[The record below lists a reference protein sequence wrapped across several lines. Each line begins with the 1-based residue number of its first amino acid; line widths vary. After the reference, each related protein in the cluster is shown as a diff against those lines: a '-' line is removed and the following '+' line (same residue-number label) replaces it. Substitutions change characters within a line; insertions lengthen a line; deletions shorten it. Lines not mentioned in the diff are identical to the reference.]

1 MNEVKIDLP
10 VDDLAKSWYNI
21 LPDLPQPLP
30 PPKEPETGHSRL
42 EFLSKVMVKKCLEQE
57 SSDQRWVPIPEELR
71 ELYIQAGRPRPLRRA
86 RKLEKFLK
94 TPAHLYWKREDLS
107 PTGSHKVNTALA
119 QLFYA
124 SEEGIEGVCTETGA
138 GQWGTALSYASCL
151 MGLKC
156 VVFWVRNVHDWK
168 VDRRTLMKMYGG
180 EVHPSPSKMTE
191 VGRSVLQTNP
201 NNPGS
206 LGIAISE
213 GLEYAGK
220 NEGFVYCLGS
230 VLNHVLMH
238 QSVIGLETIQQ
249 FNIVGE
255 QPDLLIGC
263 FGGGSNFGGFTL
275 PFIGEVLKGKRKCEF
290 LAAQSLSAPNISRGE
305 YRYDFADHAG
315 KTPLLKMYTL
325 GHKAEMPPIFGDGLR
340 YSGASPILSLLRKS
354 GYINTIVYPV
364 DEKLVF
370 EATRI
375 FLRTEGFLPA
385 PEPSYAIR
393 AMIDEALE
401 CKETGEEKVIA
412 CNVSGHGF
420 LDIFGYKKV
429 LGL

>member
-1 MNEVKIDLP
+1 MKEVKIQLPVNDLP
-10 VDDLAKSWYNI
+10 KNWYNI

-30 PPKEPETGHSRL
+30 PPKEPETGPSRL
-42 EFLSKVMVKKCLEQE
+42 EFLSKVIVKECLRQE
-57 SSDQRWVPIPEELR
+57 FSEQRWIPIPEELR

-86 RKLEKFLK
+86 KRLEKLLK

-119 QLFYA
+119 QLYYA
-124 SEEGIEGVCTETGA
+124 TQEGIEGVSTETGA
-138 GQWGTALSYASCL
+138 GQWGTALSYGASL

-168 VDRRTLMKMYGG
+168 VDRRTLMKLYGA
-180 EVHPSPSKMTE
+180 EVHSSPSQLTE
-191 VGRSVLQTNP
+191 VGRTILKENP
-201 NNPGS
+201 DHPGS

-213 GLEYAGK
+213 GLEYAEK
-220 NEGFVYCLGS
+220 NEGFVYSLGS

-238 QSVIGLETIQQ
+238 QTIIGLESIAQ
-249 FNIVGE
+249 FNIADE

-275 PFIGEVLKGKRKCEF
+275 PFIGEVLKGKRECEF
-290 LAAQSLSAPNISRGE
+290 LASQSLAAPNISQGE

-315 KTPLLKMYTL
+315 KTPLMKMYTL
-325 GHKAEMPPIFGDGLR
+325 GHDTDMPPIFGDGLR
-340 YSGASPILSLLRKS
+340 YSGASPILSLLRNLGHIK
-354 GYINTIVYPV
+354 TRTYPA
-364 DEKLVF
+364 DEKDVF
-370 EATRI
+370 EATRT
-375 FLRTEGFLPA
+375 FLQTEGFLPA
-385 PEPSYAIR
+385 PESSYAIK

-401 CKETGEEKVIA
+401 CKKTGEEKIIA

-429 LGL
+429 LNL

>member
-1 MNEVKIDLP
+1 MNEVKIDLR
-10 VDDLAKSWYNI
+10 VDELPKDWYNI

-30 PPKEPETGHSRL
+30 PPKEPETGPSRL
-42 EFLSKVMVKKCLEQE
+42 EFLSKVMVKKCLQQE
-57 SSDQRWVPIPEELR
+57 SSDQRWVPIPDELR

-86 RKLEKFLK
+86 RRLENFLK

-124 SEEGIEGVCTETGA
+124 SEEGRKGVCTETGA

-168 VDRRTLMKMYGG
+168 VDRRTLMKMYGS
-180 EVHPSPSKMTE
+180 EVHASPSKITE
-191 VGRSVLQTNP
+191 TGRSILQADSDH
-201 NNPGS
+201 PGS

-213 GLEYAGK
+213 GLEYAEK

-238 QSVIGLETIQQ
+238 QSIIGLETIKQ

-275 PFIGEVLKGKRKCEF
+275 PFIGEVLGGKRKCEF
-290 LAAQSLSAPNISRGE
+290 LAAQSLSAPNISQGE

-325 GHKAEMPPIFGDGLR
+325 GHKVYMPPIFGDGLR
-340 YSGASPILSLLRKS
+340 YSGASPILSLLRKL

-370 EATRI
+370 EGMRM

-385 PEPSYAIR
+385 PESSYAIR
-393 AMIDEALE
+393 AMIDEALK
-401 CKETGEEKVIA
+401 CKETGEEKVLA
-412 CNVSGHGF
+412 CNLSGHGF
-420 LDIFGYKKV
+420 LDIFGYKQV

>member
-1 MNEVKIDLP
+1 MDDVKIDLP
-10 VDDLAKSWYNI
+10 VDDLPKSWYNI

-30 PPKEPETGHSRL
+30 PPKEPEAGPSRF
-42 EFLSKVMVKKCLEQE
+42 EFLSKVMIKKCLEQE

-71 ELYIQAGRPRPLRRA
+71 ELYTQAGRPRPLRRA
-86 RKLEKFLK
+86 RRLEKFLK

-124 SEEGIEGVCTETGA
+124 HEEGREGVCTETGA

-156 VVFWVRNVHDWK
+156 VVFWVRNVYDWK
-168 VDRRTLMKMYGG
+168 VDRRTLMKMYGA
-180 EVHPSPSKMTE
+180 EVYPSPSNITD
-191 VGRSVLQTNP
+191 VGKSILETNSDH
-201 NNPGS
+201 PGS

-238 QSVIGLETIQQ
+238 QSVIGLETMEQ

-255 QPDLLIGC
+255 QPDLMIGC

-275 PFIGEVLKGKRKCEF
+275 PFIGEVLKGKRNCEF
-290 LAAQSLSAPNISRGE
+290 LAAQSLAAPNISQGQ

-325 GHKAEMPPIFGDGLR
+325 GHDVEMLPIFGDGLR
-340 YSGASPILSLLRKS
+340 YSGASPILSLLRNLGFIK
-354 GYINTIVYPV
+354 TKTYPV
-364 DEKLVF
+364 DEKVVF
-370 EATRI
+370 EATRM

-385 PEPSYAIR
+385 PESSYAIR
-393 AMIDEALE
+393 AMIDEGLK

-429 LGL
+429 LNL